1 MHFILVLILLFAH
14 TIQAQSPSSNIQK
27 QISQLKK
34 DLPSATDPAATEARL
49 GLLYLRIEQADSAKA
64 AFERA
69 LKYNPN
75 LAIAHTGL
83 GRIELE
89 INNQPEKALPH
100 FEAATQADTLDARP
114 HDLLI
119 QTHLKLNHTGKA
131 ARNAADRAM
140 RLFPNLASPHLL
152 RARVHEKDNSQDA
165 ALFYFKNYLDRQPED
180 QEIAYDFAFA
190 LYKAKKYS
198 ELEEIASR
206 MTDVRALPL
215 LAQALIQRR
224 DHEGALAAFQRYIAT
239 LSDEERP
246 LYDDISLVG
255 TKREISAYRVLA
267 MSDNTEQRDRFL
279 ERFWLQKDVF
289 KTSGG
294 TLRRA
299 EHYRRV
305 WHARTLYGKKWPWD
319 KRGEVYIR
327 WGEPD
332 FRSKSNELNAKVP
345 LDIQLIQE
353 SMAHQL
359 YGNDGLDASF
369 VGPVFPVKTQSLG
382 SFANTSTDD
391 LGFTQYKPVTAASNW
406 SSVPWE
412 VWIYK
417 TLGDGIEI
425 TFTDEFLSGNYDYAP
440 MPALTEADFK
450 KYETQDQ
457 SYMRIIQRLTE
468 FSPATVVQRVVS
480 TNPEYYNID
489 ALEPLDFYFDAITF
503 KGSNGQTEL
512 QINFGLPIDNI
523 ALSSDPDTTII
534 VERRTALIY
543 PRALDYQKTKHLLS
557 VPVND
562 SNRDRGLQ
570 AISRVDHIA
579 PPGEYELAIEASR
592 QNANKVGAYQV
603 PQLKLPNYQDTTH
616 VLISDLQL
624 ASRILDATQ
633 APDSAFIRGNYYI
646 QPQPSAT
653 FLPIANQA
661 MYLYFEIYNLKPDTF
676 GQTRYDISYQVQQRN
691 EQSFSLIPLLGNL
704 GGTKKAESVGLSF
717 EQVGSEVD
725 VKTYL
730 ELPLINLK
738 PGRYNLQLTILD
750 RNTDQTVSKQATF
763 FIPRTR

>member
-1 MHFILVLILLFAH
+1 MSLILALILFFAH
-14 TIQAQSPSSNIQK
+14 PVQAQNQSSNIQK
-27 QISQLKK
+27 QITQLKK
-34 DLPSATDPAATEARL
+34 DLPTATDPAAAEARV

-69 LKYNPN
+69 LTYNPD

-83 GRIELE
+83 GRVELE
-89 INNQPEKALPH
+89 LNNQPNKALPH
-100 FEAATQADTLDARP
+100 FETATQTDTIDARP

-119 QTHLKLNHTGKA
+119 KTHLKLNHTGKA
-131 ARNAADRAM
+131 ARSAADRAM
-140 RLFPNLASPHLL
+140 RLFPELASPHLL

-180 QEIAYDFAFA
+180 QETAYDFAFA

-198 ELEEIASR
+198 ELEAIASR
-206 MTDVRALPL
+206 MSDVRALPL

-224 DHEGALAAFQRYIAT
+224 DHEGALAAFQHYIAT
-239 LSDEERP
+239 LSDEERA

-305 WHARTLYGKKWPWD
+305 WHARTFYGKKWPWD

-353 SMAHQL
+353 GMAHQL
-359 YGNDGLDASF
+359 YGNDGLDATF

-382 SFANTSTDD
+382 SFANTSTDE
-391 LGFTQYKPVTAASNW
+391 LGFSKYKPVTTASSW

-440 MPALTEADFK
+440 MPSLTEADFK
-450 KYETQDQ
+450 KYESEDQ
-457 SYMRIIQRLTE
+457 SYMRVIQRLTE

-480 TNPEYYNID
+480 TNPDYYNID

-503 KGSNGQTEL
+503 RGPNDQTEL
-512 QINFGLPIDNI
+512 QINFGLPIDNM
-523 ALSSDPDTTII
+523 ALVTDPDTTII
-534 VERRTALIY
+534 IERRTALIY

-557 VPVND
+557 VPIND
-562 SNRDRGLQ
+562 VNRDRGLQ
-570 AISRVDHIA
+570 AISRVNHLA

-592 QNANKVGAYQV
+592 QNANKVGAYQL
-603 PQLKLPNYQDTTH
+603 PQIKLPNYQDTTH
-616 VLISDLQL
+616 VLMSDLQL
-624 ASRILDATQ
+624 ASRISDAKD
-633 APDSAFIRGNYYI
+633 APDSSFVRGIYYI

-653 FLPIANQA
+653 FLPSANQSL
-661 MYLYFEIYNLKPDTF
+661 YLYFEIYNLTPDAF
-676 GQTRYDISYQVQQRN
+676 GQTRYDVSYEVQQRD
-691 EQSFSLIPLLGNL
+691 EKSFSLIPLLGNL

-717 EQVGSEVD
+717 EQVGTDID
-725 VKTYL
+725 VNTYL
-730 ELPLINLK
+730 ELPLTNLK

-750 RNTDQTVSKQATF
+750 RNTDKRVSKRATF
-763 FIPRTR
+763 FIPRVR

>member
-1 MHFILVLILLFAH
+1 MPFILVLILLFAH

-69 LKYNPN
+69 LKHNPD

-83 GRIELE
+83 GRIALE

-100 FEAATQADTLDARP
+100 FEAATQADTIDARP

-119 QTHLKLNHTGKA
+119 KTHLKLNHTGKE

-152 RARVHEKDNSQDA
+152 RARVHEKDNSQDV

-246 LYDDISLVG
+246 LYEDISLVG
-255 TKREISAYRVLA
+255 TKREISAYRILA
-267 MSDNTEQRDRFL
+267 MSDNAEQRDRFL

-332 FRSKSNELNAKVP
+332 FRSKSNEINAKVP
-345 LDIQLIQE
+345 LDIKLVQE
-353 SMAHQL
+353 SMAHHL
-359 YGNDGLDASF
+359 YGNEGLDATF
-369 VGPVFPVKTQSLG
+369 VGPVFPIKTQ
-382 SFANTSTDD
+382 
-391 LGFTQYKPVTAASNW
+391 
-406 SSVPWE
+406 
-412 VWIYK
+412 
-417 TLGDGIEI
+417 
-425 TFTDEFLSGNYDYAP
+425 
-440 MPALTEADFK
+440 
-450 KYETQDQ
+450 
-457 SYMRIIQRLTE
+457 
-468 FSPATVVQRVVS
+468 
-480 TNPEYYNID
+480 
-489 ALEPLDFYFDAITF
+489 
-503 KGSNGQTEL
+503 
-512 QINFGLPIDNI
+512 
-523 ALSSDPDTTII
+523 
-534 VERRTALIY
+534 
-543 PRALDYQKTKHLLS
+543 
-557 VPVND
+557 
-562 SNRDRGLQ
+562 
-570 AISRVDHIA
+570 
-579 PPGEYELAIEASR
+579 
-592 QNANKVGAYQV
+592 
-603 PQLKLPNYQDTTH
+603 
-616 VLISDLQL
+616 
-624 ASRILDATQ
+624 
-633 APDSAFIRGNYYI
+633 
-646 QPQPSAT
+646 
-653 FLPIANQA
+653 
-661 MYLYFEIYNLKPDTF
+661 
-676 GQTRYDISYQVQQRN
+676 
-691 EQSFSLIPLLGNL
+691 
-704 GGTKKAESVGLSF
+704 
-717 EQVGSEVD
+717 
-725 VKTYL
+725 
-730 ELPLINLK
+730 
-738 PGRYNLQLTILD
+738 
-750 RNTDQTVSKQATF
+750 
-763 FIPRTR
+763 